1 MKKAIS
7 ILLALI
13 FILASTAS
21 LAGCSKSPLDKIKST
36 KQELTAVGS
45 AGGYEILYEE
55 IRCLTLGFKE
65 RMEWTYGDDIWKTN
79 ESSEKYREQL
89 EDYVLYALTVNAA
102 ALKVAADNGIKPDD
116 KEVEE
121 YVELKIAEQASEL
134 AQNLKIQ
141 NSDDN
146 YSPSRKEINE
156 AYEKFLAENH
166 LTDNYYRYVL
176 TIDAC
181 IEILKQKLVE
191 KGTLS
196 SNDDVITDY
205 INENFVRTVHVYVP
219 FENDGDYQIAKD
231 KAELVHWILSNN
243 FKFDSRQAELKE
255 KLGIN
260 AYTDPDS
267 STVKFFNRIVD
278 ATDENEKMKVLI
290 GSVYNKD
297 MTISQNGYYFSYG
310 EFEKS
315 YEEAAM
321 NTAINGISDP
331 VLTETGF
338 YIIQRL
344 ELDGNYIFT
353 NLDTLKSQ
361 YHMAYINKLIDEAQA
376 NIKFEF
382 NDYGKT
388 LDLTKMQ

>member
-1 MKKAIS
+1 
-7 ILLALI
+7 
-13 FILASTAS
+13 
-21 LAGCSKSPLDKIKST
+21 
-36 KQELTAVGS
+36 
-45 AGGYEILYEE
+45 
-55 IRCLTLGFKE
+55 
-65 RMEWTYGDDIWKTN
+65 
-79 ESSEKYREQL
+79 
-89 EDYVLYALTVNAA
+89 
-102 ALKVAADNGIKPDD
+102 
-116 KEVEE
+116 
-121 YVELKIAEQASEL
+121 
-134 AQNLKIQ
+134 
-141 NSDDN
+141 
-146 YSPSRKEINE
+146 
-156 AYEKFLAENH
+156 
-166 LTDNYYRYVL
+166 
-176 TIDAC
+176 
-181 IEILKQKLVE
+181 
-191 KGTLS
+191 
-196 SNDDVITDY
+196 VITDY